1 MFTKIADWIDA
12 LNESIGRGVSWL
24 TLLMALVMFVTVV
37 LRYVFNM
44 GWIWMQESVMF
55 MHGFLFMLSGGYTL
69 LADEHVRIDIFYRP
83 MSEKKKAVVNMIG
96 IVFLLFPTCFVI
108 FYYGYQYVSDSWNVL
123 EGSKEA
129 GGLPGVFILKS
140 AILCFAVLVGLQ
152 GISLLIRSFNTL
164 AASKQHHSYD

>member
-1 MFTKIADWIDA
+1 MFTKIADRIDT
-12 LNESIGRGVSWL
+12 LNDSIGRGVSWL

-37 LRYVFNM
+37 LRYMFNM

-83 MSEKKKAVVNMIG
+83 MSEKRKAVVNMIG
-96 IVFLLFPTCFVI
+96 TVFLLFPTCFVV

-140 AILCFAVLVGLQ
+140 AILVFAVLVGLQ
-152 GISLLIRSFNTL
+152 GVSKFIRSLNTL
-164 AASKQHHSYD
+164 TTSD